1 MNIGKKLLSLLTV
14 FCLTLSL
21 VPTVAL
27 AADATTVVIGDRTGS
42 GISLNANT
50 PYLVNCSTSA
60 TSKTPSEGTGYIYFN
75 TSTGIVELHNYDGR
89 KVSAERGICTTSGD
103 LIIKLI
109 GDSYIKSTDNGIYS
123 AGKLTISGPGSLKLT
138 SSTNGSTIYAR
149 DTITIQEGAKVTVP
163 KGSSG
168 QSIHLDRSDKEI
180 IITGNNTVVDCNGSS
195 GYGEI
200 RCGNST
206 GAIQLNDGAKL
217 TASTT
222 GGKLKINGR
231 DASDD
236 EKNQISQ
243 GITADLSVPTYTI
256 SGTVK
261 NIDGQGIADANVQ
274 LCTADT
280 VASSEPTVISYSTTE
295 TNGTYTLSNV
305 PAGSYIIKVIK
316 EGYNDFTTASFAVS
330 GNVTNKNL
338 TLTPIAPSQYTVTI
352 NAGSNMTPTGSAS
365 QTVTA
370 GQPMTSV
377 TYTSETDFYFPENYS
392 NIITNNITINGIV
405 VTRTSSRE
413 ITVSGIPT
421 ANTTINL
428 TAPIPKTKPNAPS
441 PTAID
446 CTTESNND
454 GKITGVNNTMEYK
467 AENASDWSSISGDTI
482 ENLASGTYYVR
493 VKATDTT
500 LASDSTE
507 VTVGAYVTKYQV
519 WVNGTQVTEANKD
532 NVLNDSNL
540 THSVTYTPATE
551 DTPAKLI
558 LTNAVI
564 NNEKERPASG
574 PMYYILP
581 NGITAKEE
589 LQIIVKGTENTITSE
604 HGCAI
609 TSNKDLTI
617 CGDGSLMLNSQN
629 DSSALTTYYY
639 SRTIT
644 IEESVKITATVDLDQ
659 SLLQPGE
666 PSAGMAIA
674 AYNTNIQD
682 AASVTAIN
690 HGTNW
695 AVYSHNQLIVKDSA
709 ILTARSQEKGKT
721 ICHIVDSGRTI
732 TASVNFGGNPLDGSY
747 DSGKLSTTYKYVK
760 VEPSKTVDVT
770 DVTLNKSMLSMKVG
784 ESDTLTATVTPTNAT
799 NQAVTW
805 TSSNEAVA
813 TVTNGTVNAVGV
825 GTATITVTTTDGSYT
840 ASCTVTVTRASSS
853 GGSHTTYY
861 SVNTPAKSE
870 GGSVVVS
877 PKSASKGSAV
887 TVTVTPESGYQVSS
901 VQAVD
906 KDGKKLTLT
915 DKGDGK
921 YSFVMPGSKVE
932 VSASFVQVQK
942 PEEPSPYRD
951 VSKDSYYYDAVQ
963 WASDKGITN
972 GVADGVF
979 APDWVCTRGQIV
991 TFLWRSV
998 GSPAPKTAEMP
1009 FVDVAEDAYYAQ
1021 AVLWAVENG
1030 ITKGTSETT
1039 FSPDQTCTRAH
1050 AVAFLYRLAGS
1061 PAVTGSSFQDVTA
1074 DAYYNA
1080 AVAWAVQQGITKGTS
1095 ETTFSPNETCTRA
1108 QIVTF
1113 LYRMDQ
1119 AK

>member
-27 AADATTVVIGDRTGS
+27 AADATSVTVDGTSVVGSSTTYYKNKGYTG
-42 GISLNANT
+42 GLKNGNANDYNVKYEPDT
-50 PYLVNCSTSA
+50 HTLTLNNYQGSSIYSNDYLTINVEGQDNKIKNIEYSNNAILVYDNLTI
-60 TSKTPSEGTGYIYFN
+60 TGTGRLESEASKN
-75 TSTGIVELHNYDGR
+75 R
-89 KVSAERGICTTSGD
+89 
-103 LIIKLI
+103 
-109 GDSYIKSTDNGIYS
+109 
-123 AGKLTISGPGSLKLT
+123 
-138 SSTNGSTIYAR
+138 STIYVAKNL
-149 DTITIQEGAKVTVP
+149 TINGGVTLIVP
-163 KGSSG
+163 GGSSG
-168 QSIHLDRSDKEI
+168 QSIHAVGGSIVISDS
-180 IITGNNTVVDCNGSS
+180 NTVVKATS
-195 GYGEI
+195 GYSQGVVRSGDINGYGTIE
-200 RCGNST
+200 
-206 GAIQLNDGAKL
+206 LKDGATL
-217 TASTT
+217 TADKIDVKQNGFLVNGKVNTDETNINTT
-222 GGKLKINGR
+222 AG
-231 DASDD
+231 A
-236 EKNQISQ
+236 
-243 GITADLSVPTYTI
+243 TYTI
-256 SGTVK
+256 FGMVTNGTTPVK
-261 NIDGQGIADANVQ
+261 NALVQ

-295 TNGTYTLSNV
+295 TNGTYTLSKV
-305 PAGSYIIKVIK
+305 PAGSYIIKVTK

-352 NAGSNMTPTGSAS
+352 NAESNMTPTGSAS

-428 TAPIPKTKPNAPS
+428 TSPTPKTKPNAPS

-500 LASDSTE
+500 FASDSTE
-507 VTVGAYVTKYQV
+507 VTVSAYVTKYQV

-532 NVLNDSNL
+532 NVLGDNS
-540 THSVTYTPATE
+540 HSVTYTPATE
-551 DTPAKLI
+551 NVPAKLI

-564 NNEKERPASG
+564 NNVKERPASG
-574 PMYYILP
+574 PMYYIFP

-629 DSSALTTYYY
+629 DSNALTTDYY
-639 SRTIT
+639 SRTIN
-644 IEESVKITATVDLDQ
+644 IEESVKITATVALDQ
-659 SLLQPGE
+659 SMLQPGE
-666 PSAGMAIA
+666 PSIGMAIA

-690 HGTNW
+690 YGTNW

-732 TASVNFGGNPLDGSY
+732 TASVNFDGNPLDGTY

-760 VEPSKTVDVT
+760 VEPSKTVAVT
-770 DVTLNKSMLSMKVG
+770 NVTLDKATLSMKVG

-853 GGSHTTYY
+853 SGSHTTYY
-861 SVNTPAKSE
+861 PVNTPAKSE

-877 PKSASKGSAV
+877 PKSASKGAAV

-906 KDGKKLTLT
+906 EDGKKLTLT

-932 VSASFVQVQK
+932 VSASFAQVQK
-942 PEEPSPYRD
+942 PEETSPYRD

-963 WASDKGITN
+963 WASNKGITN

-979 APDWVCTRGQIV
+979 APDWICTRGQIV

-998 GSPAPKTAEMP
+998 GSPTPKTAEMP
-1009 FVDVAEDAYYAQ
+1009 FADVAEDAYYAQ

-1050 AVAFLYRLAGS
+1050 AVAFLYRLVGS
-1061 PAVTGSSFQDVTA
+1061 PAVTGSSFQDVAA

-1080 AVAWAVQQGITKGTS
+1080 AVAWAVQQGITNGTS
-1095 ETTFSPNETCTRA
+1095 ETTFSPDETCTRA

>member
-27 AADATTVVIGDRTGS
+27 AADATSVTVDGTSVVGSSTTYYKNKGYTG
-42 GISLNANT
+42 GLKNGNANDYNVKYEPDT
-50 PYLVNCSTSA
+50 HTLTLNNYQGSSIYSNDYLTINVEGQDN
-60 TSKTPSEGTGYIYFN
+60 KIKNSEYSNNAILVYDNLTITGTGRLESEASKN
-75 TSTGIVELHNYDGR
+75 R
-89 KVSAERGICTTSGD
+89 
-103 LIIKLI
+103 
-109 GDSYIKSTDNGIYS
+109 
-123 AGKLTISGPGSLKLT
+123 
-138 SSTNGSTIYAR
+138 STIYVAKNL
-149 DTITIQEGAKVTVP
+149 TINGGVTLIVP
-163 KGSSG
+163 GGSSG
-168 QSIHLDRSDKEI
+168 QSIHAVGGSIVISDS
-180 IITGNNTVVDCNGSS
+180 NTVVKATNGYSQGVVRS
-195 GYGEI
+195 GDINGYGTIE
-200 RCGNST
+200 
-206 GAIQLNDGAKL
+206 LKDGATL
-217 TASTT
+217 TADKIDVKQNGFLVNGKVNTDETNINTT
-222 GGKLKINGR
+222 AG
-231 DASDD
+231 A
-236 EKNQISQ
+236 
-243 GITADLSVPTYTI
+243 TYTI
-256 SGTVK
+256 FGMVTNGTTPVK
-261 NIDGQGIADANVQ
+261 NALVQ

-295 TNGTYTLSNV
+295 TNGTYTLSKV
-305 PAGSYIIKVIK
+305 PAGSYIIKVTK

-352 NAGSNMTPTGSAS
+352 NAESNMTPTGSAS
-365 QTVTA
+365 QTVTT

-428 TAPIPKTKPNAPS
+428 TSPTPKTKPNAPS

-500 LASDSTE
+500 FASDSTE

-532 NVLNDSNL
+532 NVLGDNS
-540 THSVTYTPATE
+540 HSVTYTPATE
-551 DTPAKLI
+551 NVPAKLI

-564 NNEKERPASG
+564 NNVKERPASG
-574 PMYYILP
+574 PMYYIFP

-629 DSSALTTYYY
+629 DSNALTTDYY
-639 SRTIT
+639 SRTIN
-644 IEESVKITATVDLDQ
+644 IEESVKITATVALDQ
-659 SLLQPGE
+659 SMLQPGE
-666 PSAGMAIA
+666 PSIGMAIA

-690 HGTNW
+690 YGTNW

-732 TASVNFGGNPLDGSY
+732 TASVNFDGNPLDGTY

-760 VEPSKTVDVT
+760 VEPSKTVAVT
-770 DVTLNKSMLSMKVG
+770 NVTLDKATLSMKVG

-813 TVTNGTVNAVGV
+813 TVTNSTVNAVGV

-853 GGSHTTYY
+853 SGSHTTYY
-861 SVNTPAKSE
+861 PVNTQAKSE

-877 PKSASKGSAV
+877 PKSASKGAAV

-921 YSFVMPGSKVE
+921 YSFVMPASKVE
-932 VSASFVQVQK
+932 VSASFAQVQK
-942 PEEPSPYRD
+942 PEEASPYRD

-972 GVADGVF
+972 GVSDGVF
-979 APDWVCTRGQIV
+979 APDWACTRGQIV

-1009 FVDVAEDAYYAQ
+1009 FADVAEDAYYAQ

-1061 PAVTGSSFQDVTA
+1061 PAVTGSSFQDVAA

-1080 AVAWAVQQGITKGTS
+1080 AVAWAVQQGITNGTS
-1095 ETTFSPNETCTRA
+1095 ETTFSPDETCTRA

>member
-1 MNIGKKLLSLLTV
+1 MNIGKKLISLLTA

-27 AADATTVVIGDRTGS
+27 AADATSVTVDGTSVVGSSTTYYKNKGYTG
-42 GISLNANT
+42 GLKNGNANDYNVKYEPDT
-50 PYLVNCSTSA
+50 HTLTLNNYQGSSIYSNDYLTINVEGQDNKIKNIEYSNNAILVYDNLTI
-60 TSKTPSEGTGYIYFN
+60 TGTGRLESEASKN
-75 TSTGIVELHNYDGR
+75 R
-89 KVSAERGICTTSGD
+89 
-103 LIIKLI
+103 
-109 GDSYIKSTDNGIYS
+109 
-123 AGKLTISGPGSLKLT
+123 
-138 SSTNGSTIYAR
+138 STIYVAKNL
-149 DTITIQEGAKVTVP
+149 TINGGVTLIVP
-163 KGSSG
+163 GGSSG
-168 QSIHLDRSDKEI
+168 QSIHTVGGSIVISDS
-180 IITGNNTVVDCNGSS
+180 NTVVKATNGYSQGVVRS
-195 GYGEI
+195 GDINGYGTIE
-200 RCGNST
+200 
-206 GAIQLNDGAKL
+206 LKDGATL
-217 TASTT
+217 TADQIDVKQNGFLVNGKVNTDKTNINTT
-222 GGKLKINGR
+222 AG
-231 DASDD
+231 A
-236 EKNQISQ
+236 
-243 GITADLSVPTYTI
+243 TYTI
-256 SGTVK
+256 FGMVTNGTTPVK
-261 NIDGQGIADANVQ
+261 NALVQ

-305 PAGSYIIKVIK
+305 PAGSYIIKVTK

-338 TLTPIAPSQYTVTI
+338 ILTPIALSQYTVTI
-352 NAGSNMTPTGSAS
+352 NAESNMTPTGSAS

-377 TYTSETDFYFPENYS
+377 TYTSESDFYFPENYS

-467 AENASDWSSISGDTI
+467 AENASDWSFISGDTI

-500 LASDSTE
+500 LASENAT
-507 VTVGAYVTKYQV
+507 VTVGECVTPVTKYNI
-519 WVNGTQVTEANKD
+519 WIAGTQVTSTNKD
-532 NVLNDSNL
+532 NVLGDSKT
-540 THSVTYTPATE
+540 THSVVYNPTDKKLTLSGAQIQNTANTNQAGTQQGNIE
-551 DTPAKLI
+551 TAGIMTTLDNLTIDVTGNSTISSTNGHAIAAKNL
-558 LTNAVI
+558 V
-564 NNEKERPASG
+564 
-574 PMYYILP
+574 
-581 NGITAKEE
+581 ITATDNNS
-589 LQIIVKGTENTITSE
+589 LQLNGN
-604 HGCAI
+604 GNMRAI
-609 TSNKDLTI
+609 SIDYA
-617 CGDGSLMLNSQN
+617 D
-629 DSSALTTYYY
+629 TYKYKLA
-639 SRTIT
+639 IMGN
-644 IEESVKITATVDLDQ
+644 VAITATVTPKAGGNGGSQADGIVIVAYDISVQDSATLTAKNE
-659 SLLQPGE
+659 GE
-666 PSAGMAIA
+666 NLAIYCTGTLA
-674 AYNTNIQD
+674 VKDFATLTAKSVGNNHAISVTNFNYPNH
-682 AASVTAIN
+682 SVTASKN
-690 HGTNW
+690 YDGSNP
-695 AVYSHNQLIVKDSA
+695 AEPFEPNQLDI
-709 ILTARSQEKGKT
+709 
-721 ICHIVDSGRTI
+721 
-732 TASVNFGGNPLDGSY
+732 
-747 DSGKLSTTYKYVK
+747 YKYVK
-760 VEPSKTVDVT
+760 VEPIRVT
-770 DVTLNKSMLSMKVG
+770 SVTLSESNLSLKTNQTA
-784 ESDTLTATVTPTNAT
+784 TLTATVNPSDA
-799 NQAVTW
+799 AVRDVTW
-805 TSSNEAVA
+805 ASSDTNVA
-813 TVTNGTVNAVGV
+813 RVNTAGATCEVTAVGV
-825 GTATITVTTTDGSYT
+825 GTATITVTTTDGSCT
-840 ASCTVTVTRASSS
+840 ASCTVTVTNASSS
-853 GGSHTTYY
+853 SGSHTTYY
-861 SVNTPAKSE
+861 PVNTPAKSE
-870 GGSVVVS
+870 GGYVVVS

-906 KDGKKLTLT
+906 EDGKKLTLT

-932 VSASFVQVQK
+932 VSASFAQVQK

-1009 FVDVAEDAYYAQ
+1009 FADVSEDAYYAQ

-1061 PAVTGSSFQDVTA
+1061 PAVTGSSFQDVAA

-1080 AVAWAVQQGITKGTS
+1080 AVAWAVQQGITNGTS
-1095 ETTFSPNETCTRA
+1095 ETTFSPDETCTRA

>member
-27 AADATTVVIGDRTGS
+27 AADVTSVTVDGTSVVGSSTTYYKNKGYTG
-42 GISLNANT
+42 GLTNGNANDYNVKYEPDT
-50 PYLVNCSTSA
+50 HTLTLNNYQGSSIYSNDYLTINVEGQDNKIKNIEYGNNAILVYDNLTI
-60 TSKTPSEGTGYIYFN
+60 TGTGRLESEASQN
-75 TSTGIVELHNYDGR
+75 R
-89 KVSAERGICTTSGD
+89 
-103 LIIKLI
+103 
-109 GDSYIKSTDNGIYS
+109 
-123 AGKLTISGPGSLKLT
+123 
-138 SSTNGSTIYAR
+138 STIYVAKNL
-149 DTITIQEGAKVTVP
+149 TINGGVTLIVP
-163 KGSSG
+163 GGSSG
-168 QSIHLDRSDKEI
+168 QSIHAVGGSIVISDS
-180 IITGNNTVVDCNGSS
+180 NTVVKATNGYSQGVVRS
-195 GYGEI
+195 GDINGYGTIE
-200 RCGNST
+200 
-206 GAIQLNDGAKL
+206 LKDGATLIADQIDIKQNGFL
-217 TASTT
+217 VNGKVNTDKTNINTTA
-222 GGKLKINGR
+222 G
-231 DASDD
+231 A
-236 EKNQISQ
+236 
-243 GITADLSVPTYTI
+243 TYTI
-256 SGTVK
+256 SGMVTNGTTPVK
-261 NIDGQGIADANVQ
+261 NALVQ

-377 TYTSETDFYFPENYS
+377 TYTSETDSYFPENYS

-581 NGITAKEE
+581 SGITAKEE

-644 IEESVKITATVDLDQ
+644 IEESVKITATVDLNQ

-921 YSFVMPGSKVE
+921 YTFVMPGSKVE
-932 VSASFVQVQK
+932 VSASFAQVQK

-963 WASDKGITN
+963 WASNKGITN
-972 GVADGVF
+972 GVSDGVF

-998 GSPAPKTAEMP
+998 GSSAPKTAEMP
-1009 FVDVAEDAYYAQ
+1009 FADVAEDAYYAQ

-1039 FSPDQTCTRAH
+1039 FSPNETCTRAH

-1061 PAVTGSSFQDVTA
+1061 PAVTGSSFQDVAA